1 MTSIRAGKNLIIVK
15 RNALPVFG
23 NGSSRLELID
33 YERTRGHMTSEK
45 QIEATSELDI
55 ILALRESS
63 AQTQSNIKVLL
74 K

>member
-1 MTSIRAGKNLIIVK
+1 MTSIRAGKNIIIVK
-15 RNALPVFG
+15 CNALPVFG
-23 NGSSRLELID
+23 NGSSQLRD
-33 YERTRGHMTSEK
+33 HTASGKS
-45 QIEATSELDI
+45 IEANSELDI